1 MTLTEIKSSPNYA
14 PIVIRVP
21 ELQKLPN
28 SDRLYGVGA
37 AGITAVVD
45 SSWVAREGE
54 LALLFP
60 AEAQIS
66 EGLAAHANLYR
77 HAEKNADPTQAGYL
91 EDHRR
96 VRAMKLRGNVSK
108 GLMLPSEVV
117 ASYVGLG
124 AADLLDIQPGDSFD
138 TLNGIELSRKYVVPV
153 KPGSGLTKA
162 QAAVA
167 RAFKRVTEKV
177 FPMHIET
184 TFFLRNEDKV
194 AANDIMIVTQK
205 LHGTSVRFGNVPVK
219 VKHTFWERLA
229 AKIGIRVPEYEFAL
243 IGGSRKVIKDP
254 GSTTQNH
261 YYSSDIW
268 SKAAEFYGAT
278 IPKGYIVYGE
288 LVGLTDDG
296 GAIQRGFTY
305 EATPGHES
313 ELYVYRVARVN
324 EDGILHDL
332 SWDQVKTFARA
343 HGLQHTPEL
352 WRGPKAAFSLDTF
365 VEAGYREL
373 YDTALAETGHQIY
386 PDRPVGL
393 SEGGT
398 GKDEGFVVRVDKGG
412 EVPELYKVKNDSF
425 YVFESGELDKGEE
438 NLEA

>member
-28 SDRLYGVGA
+28 SDRLYGIGA
-37 AGITAVVD
+37 AGITAAVD
-45 SSWVAREGE
+45 SSWLEREGQ

-66 EGLAAHANLYR
+66 EGLARFANLHR
-77 HAEKNADPTQAGYL
+77 HAELNDNPEESGYL

-108 GLMLPSEVV
+108 GLMLPWEVV
-117 ASYVGLG
+117 KAYVSMM
-124 AADLLDIQPGDSFD
+124 AEPPEVSAGDSFD
-138 TLNGIELSRKYVVPV
+138 TLNGVELSRKYVAPT

-167 RAFKRVTEKV
+167 KAFKRVTEKV
-177 FPMHIET
+177 FPAHIET

-229 AKIGIRVPEYEFAL
+229 AKVGIRVPEYEFAL

-254 GSTTQNH
+254 GSETQNH
-261 YYSSDIW
+261 YYSHDVWSD
-268 SKAAEFYGAT
+268 AAQFYGQS
-278 IPKGYIVYGE
+278 IPKGFIVYGE
-288 LVGLTDDG
+288 LVGFVNG
-296 GAIQRGFTY
+296 SPIQSGFTY
-305 EATPGHES
+305 GILPDVKPS
-313 ELYVYRVARVN
+313 LFVYRVARVN
-324 EDGILHDL
+324 EDGVMTDL
-332 SWDQVKTFARA
+332 SWDQVKEFSRA

-373 YDTALAETGHQIY
+373 YETALAETGHQIY

-412 EVPELYKVKNDSF
+412 EVPDLYKVKNDSF